1 MGRDFF
7 DDDRLAAL
15 LSEEDAGA
23 DLTVVYGVGAAL
35 TAEAAGGE
43 WEADAFLA
51 YLDVPKNE
59 IQYRSAAGSV
69 RNVGV
74 RSALGPKPMYKCFYF
89 MDWPALSRHKR
100 ALLPDIDLV
109 VDTQRPEEPTFMSG
123 DDLRDGL
130 AKMSRC
136 QFVPTE
142 LPPTLGAGLL
152 ALRKAGREV
161 NESTERHLRCAA
173 ESWPHVPAG
182 EATPYNKL
190 PEQPT

>member
-1 MGRDFF
+1 MRF
-7 DDDRLAAL
+7 
-15 LSEEDAGA
+15 
-23 DLTVVYGVGAAL
+23 
-35 TAEAAGGE
+35 
-43 WEADAFLA
+43 
-51 YLDVPKNE
+51 
-59 IQYRSAAGSV
+59 
-69 RNVGV
+69 
-74 RSALGPKPMYKCFYF
+74 GPKTKYF
-89 MDWPALSRHKR
+89 VDWPALSRHKR

-109 VDTQRPEEPTFMSG
+109 VDTQRPEEPTLMSG